1 LGQITNTAPAAK
13 ITIQAWATR
22 ARPLQDE
29 RADSGAHSSGVNS
42 SCGLM
47 RDATAMEPIMPHSA
61 SGLQNDPTSRPFGD
75 RHAPALTALAL
86 TLAVPVA
93 AIPSLSWAA
102 SFDCNKARAP
112 DEKAICANTALN
124 DKDVKMSVLYEIN
137 KRTLAM
143 GGRGAMQDAQQQWL
157 RIAVAAAPTAP
168 A

>member
-1 LGQITNTAPAAK
+1 
-13 ITIQAWATR
+13 
-22 ARPLQDE
+22 
-29 RADSGAHSSGVNS
+29 
-42 SCGLM
+42 M
-47 RDATAMEPIMPHSA
+47 R
-61 SGLQNDPTSRPFGD
+61 L
-75 RHAPALTALAL
+75 ALTALAL

-102 SFDCNKARAP
+102 SFDCNKARTP

-157 RIAVAAAPTAP
+157 KDRRGCGANRACLNRAYDRRLGELDRSMERIYRNGPF
-168 A
+168 

>member
-1 LGQITNTAPAAK
+1 
-13 ITIQAWATR
+13 
-22 ARPLQDE
+22 
-29 RADSGAHSSGVNS
+29 
-42 SCGLM
+42 M
-47 RDATAMEPIMPHSA
+47 R
-61 SGLQNDPTSRPFGD
+61 L
-75 RHAPALTALAL
+75 ALTALAL

-102 SFDCNKARAP
+102 SFDCNKARTP

-157 RIAVAAAPTAP
+157 RDRRSCGANRVCLNRAYDRRLGELERSMERIYRNGPF
-168 A
+168 